1 MKKFIVLIGM
11 LTFAFISQAK
21 SVGNGAIYCIGIGSP
36 TELSHGGIK
45 FKASLCRVREKVF
58 RNVTVH
64 HVGMIDDS
72 YNVGKKLIYFS
83 PYTREIT
90 YDSSNKKIGV
100 CPEMGGT
107 VTVGGKSFHPDDGWI
122 YPISGHNRDYDVSY
136 IVDED
141 LVTVYGNSLNV
152 STVSKNWYINNYE
165 TLY

>member
-36 TELSHGGIK
+36 TGLSHGGIK

-64 HVGMIDDS
+64 HIGTIDDS
-72 YNVGKKLIYFS
+72 YNVEKKLIYFS

-100 CPEMGGT
+100 
-107 VTVGGKSFHPDDGWI
+107 
-122 YPISGHNRDYDVSY
+122 YRNDYCRR
-136 IVDED
+136 
-141 LVTVYGNSLNV
+141 
-152 STVSKNWYINNYE
+152 
-165 TLY
+165 

>member
-36 TELSHGGIK
+36 TGLSHGGIK

-90 YDSSNKKIGV
+90 YDPSNKKIGV
-100 CPEMGGT
+100 YPTGNLGS
-107 VTVGGKSFHPDDGWI
+107 VHADDGWI